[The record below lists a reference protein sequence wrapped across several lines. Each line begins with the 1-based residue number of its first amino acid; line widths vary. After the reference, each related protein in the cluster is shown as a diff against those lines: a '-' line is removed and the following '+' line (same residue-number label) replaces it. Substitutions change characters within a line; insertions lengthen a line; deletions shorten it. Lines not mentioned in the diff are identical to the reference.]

1 MTLPLAP
8 APSLSPDAQPY
19 IPADLPEPGPDHARA
34 AAAMV
39 SQSVQADPVMRERDL
54 RERDLLGMAMASE
67 HGVRA
72 LRDLE
77 PREFVVP
84 ANRNV
89 AQAILDLDRLAQPHD
104 AAAVTAE
111 LSTRP
116 LDQGLPVE
124 LRAEPSALSSTP
136 REPDPRESG
145 LGAWQTTAL
154 AADTMAPILA
164 REIRSLYRQ
173 ESLQEIAQAA
183 VLQWQQGL
191 EFDVAGRMEADRL
204 GDVTLDLANRL
215 VSLPRE
221 LHPEWGAG
229 TRESVDTWTNE
240 PARSAATQETPSLDL
255 PSPPNLS
262 PHGKRAIG
270 RAH

>member
-8 APSLSPDAQPY
+8 APSLSPDAQPF
-19 IPADLPEPGPDHARA
+19 IPADLPELGPDHARA

-39 SQSVQADPVMRERDL
+39 SQSVQAAPVMRERDL

-77 PREFVVP
+77 PREFVVA

-89 AQAILDLDRLAQPHD
+89 AQAILDLDRLGQPHD

-111 LSTRP
+111 LATRP
-116 LDQGLPVE
+116 IEQGLPVE
-124 LRAEPSALSSTP
+124 LRAEPSVLSGTP
-136 REPDPRESG
+136 RQPDPRESG

-154 AADTMAPILA
+154 ATETRAPILA

-173 ESLQEIAQAA
+173 DALQEIAQAA
-183 VLQWQQGL
+183 VAQWKQGL
-191 EFDVAGRMEADRL
+191 EFDVTGRMEADRL
-204 GDVTLDLANRL
+204 GEVTLNLANRL
-215 VSLPRE
+215 VSLPQE
-221 LHPEWGAG
+221 LHPEWGVD
-229 TRESVDTWTNE
+229 TRESVDTWANGPT
-240 PARSAATQETPSLDL
+240 RSASSQPTPSGLDL
-255 PSPPNLS
+255 PSPPRLS
-262 PHGKRAIG
+262 AQGLRAIHA
-270 RAH
+270 R